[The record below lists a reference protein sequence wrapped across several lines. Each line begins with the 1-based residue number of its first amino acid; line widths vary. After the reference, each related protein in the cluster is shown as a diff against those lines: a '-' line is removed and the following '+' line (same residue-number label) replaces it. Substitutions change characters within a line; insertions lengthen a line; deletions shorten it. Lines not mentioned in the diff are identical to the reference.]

1 MILTEKKPLSPFW
14 RGVVWAGWVM
24 MGIALAGLAVMII
37 AVCTDV
43 ALRLFGAS
51 LKGAYDIVC
60 VAGALTIAGALPLT
74 TARKGHVAIEYFFQR
89 LNRTGRLVA
98 DSISRI
104 AIVLGL
110 AAAVRACIVCGFR
123 YLRNG
128 DVTNT
133 IEIPIFWIPWF
144 VAFAFF
150 LTLLVVFYHLTH
162 PRRLLVHA

>member
-1 MILTEKKPLSPFW
+1 MIVAEKKPLPAFW
-14 RGVVWAGWVM
+14 RSVVWAGWAM
-24 MGIALAGLAVMII
+24 MGIALAGLAVMIL
-37 AVCTDV
+37 AVCADV
-43 ALRLFGAS
+43 ALRLFGGS
-51 LKGAYDIVC
+51 LKGSYDIVC

-98 DSISRI
+98 DSISRV
-104 AIVLGL
+104 AILLGL
-110 AAAVRACIVCGFR
+110 AAAVRACIVCGLR

-144 VAFAFF
+144 MAFALF